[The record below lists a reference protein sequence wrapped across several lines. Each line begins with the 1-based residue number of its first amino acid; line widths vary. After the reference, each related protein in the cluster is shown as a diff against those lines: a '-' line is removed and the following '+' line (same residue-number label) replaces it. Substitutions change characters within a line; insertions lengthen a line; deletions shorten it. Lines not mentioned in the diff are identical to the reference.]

1 MKRLGLYGE
10 DLSRLVR
17 RSREAAFASIVPPGT
32 DTSLKTLTQHFVLGY
47 FRQVPAGLILSNQ
60 QRTCA
65 VLIRAFML
73 PVRSHRLCRLPILN
87 AFDASSR
94 DC

>member
-1 MKRLGLYGE
+1 MYRLGYSHGIARQTSMRGNIKRLGLYGE

-47 FRQVPAGLILSNQ
+47 FRQVPPGLIFSDR

-65 VLIRAFML
+65 ILIAT
-73 PVRSHRLCRLPILN
+73 S
-87 AFDASSR
+87 
-94 DC
+94 